1 MKELMNKMGVG
12 NEEDKLNAKH
22 KPDFFSFKDR
32 HVIPATREAKQE
44 ESKSNLRLCNI
55 VRFCLKQN
63 PKVSVLEMG
72 CRVSLCILGKL
83 PQPPEKVRTL

>member
-32 HVIPATREAKQE
+32 HVIPATREAKAGGVQ
-44 ESKSNLRLCNI
+44 
-55 VRFCLKQN
+55 V
-63 PKVSVLEMG
+63 
-72 CRVSLCILGKL
+72 
-83 PQPPEKVRTL
+83 